1 VKLPLIANRVLTSLR
16 RLLKTCRGADLSYK
30 KETLH
35 ERILRR
41 INKAKQQV
49 KYQAKLYNKQ
59 VKARAITRT
68 RVKQEQ
74 VIEYQVCIVS
84 IMEVKYEK
92 KIIIFKKDVIFL

>member
-1 VKLPLIANRVLTSLR
+1 MR
-16 RLLKTCRGADLSYK
+16 RLPKTCKGADLSYK

-49 KYQAKLYNKQ
+49 EYQAKLYNKQ
-59 VKARAITRT
+59 VKARAIIRT

-74 VIEYQVCIVS
+74 VIEYQVYTIS
-84 IMEVKYEK
+84 IIEVKYEK
-92 KIIIFKKDVIFL
+92 KIMILKKDVIL

>member
-1 VKLPLIANRVLTSLR
+1 MR
-16 RLLKTCRGADLSYK
+16 RSPKTYKGADLSYK

-35 ERILRR
+35 ERILMR

-59 VKARAITRT
+59 VKSRAITRT

-74 VIEYQVCIVS
+74 VIEYQVYIVN
-84 IMEVKYEK
+84 IIEVKYEK
-92 KIIIFKKDVIFL
+92 KIIILKKDVILL

>member
-1 VKLPLIANRVLTSLR
+1 MLLIY
-16 RLLKTCRGADLSYK
+16 CRGADLSYK

-35 ERILRR
+35 ERISRR

-49 KYQAKLYNKQ
+49 EYQAKLYNKQ

-74 VIEYQVCIVS
+74 VIEYQVYIVS
-84 IMEVKYEK
+84 IIKVKYKK
-92 KIIIFKKDVIFL
+92 KIMILKKDVILL

>member
-1 VKLPLIANRVLTSLR
+1 MR
-16 RLLKTCRGADLSYK
+16 RSPKTYKGADLSHK

-49 KYQAKLYNKQ
+49 EYQAKLYNKQ

-74 VIEYQVCIVS
+74 VIEYQVCIINIIKV
-84 IMEVKYEK
+84 EYEK
-92 KIIIFKKDVIFL
+92 KIVILKKDIMLL